1 MTEINHFFP
10 EKECR
15 KKDVYTAGWQRQNQK
30 NAAWFLVHIS
40 IFFNG
45 YIIMGYFY
53 VHYNVTNLDELNQN

>member
-40 IFFNG
+40 IFKPIFDLSIKSA
-45 YIIMGYFY
+45 Y
-53 VHYNVTNLDELNQN
+53 

>member
-30 NAAWFLVHIS
+30 NVAWFQVHIS
-40 IFFNG
+40 IFLMDTSLWDTF
-45 YIIMGYFY
+45 
-53 VHYNVTNLDELNQN
+53 TLQCDLLR